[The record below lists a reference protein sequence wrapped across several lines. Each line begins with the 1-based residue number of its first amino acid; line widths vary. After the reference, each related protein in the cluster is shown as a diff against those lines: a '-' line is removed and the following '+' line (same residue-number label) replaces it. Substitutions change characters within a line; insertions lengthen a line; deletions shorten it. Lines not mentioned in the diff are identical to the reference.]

1 MPGSAAGGQEKVS
14 TLLSTMNAVL
24 FKVSICI
31 ILLSRI
37 SAVALL
43 CCFNC
48 SALSSQAP
56 WCHKSAFDVSPPGLA
71 TLT

>member
-1 MPGSAAGGQEKVS
+1 M
-14 TLLSTMNAVL
+14 LLSTINTVL

-31 ILLSRI
+31 ILLFRI
-37 SAVALL
+37 SAVALP

-56 WCHKSAFDVSPPGLA
+56 WYLKSAFNVSPSGLA
-71 TLT
+71 SIT